1 MENSKMKTDRFDKII
16 LNSYWLY
23 RDDLITKE
31 SMLDVID
38 NIKLEE
44 NKRKIK
50 LFQEETAIANKVKR
64 TNKKWE

>member
-1 MENSKMKTDRFDKII
+1 MKTDRFDKII